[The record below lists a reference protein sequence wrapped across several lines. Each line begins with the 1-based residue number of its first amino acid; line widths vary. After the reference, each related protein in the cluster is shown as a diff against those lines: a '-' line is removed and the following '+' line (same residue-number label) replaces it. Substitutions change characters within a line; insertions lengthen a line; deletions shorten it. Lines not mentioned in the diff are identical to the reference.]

1 MRYLRKYD
9 FFKEA
14 LAIST
19 TDRPDEEHAKLNIN
33 ASSEQL
39 QQYFRIKPKLDSLY
53 NSAKTDTELKI
64 GYQNLL
70 NQEKVKQF
78 GKFLSEYE
86 KICRIQ
92 REIEDTNRKR
102 VLADANKSTLT
113 GEKDLKELSDKI
125 ANFDKILS
133 EKTKQ
138 MKDLMA
144 EHKKLM
150 IDTEKE
156 LKKDTQEIQSKK

>member
-1 MRYLRKYD
+1 MRYLKNFYY
-9 FFKEA
+9 FKEDI
-14 LAIST
+14 AISS
-19 TDRPDEEHAKLNIN
+19 TDRPDEKHAKLNIN

-53 NSAKTDTELKI
+53 NSAKTDTELEI

-78 GKFLSEYE
+78 GKFLAQYE

-92 REIEDTNRKR
+92 REIEETNRKR
-102 VLADANKSTLT
+102 VLADTNKSTLT

-138 MKDLMA
+138 MKDLMD

-156 LKKDTQEIQSKK
+156 LKKDTQEIQFKK